1 MVHTKSVHSRRN
13 PSRSPR
19 SASVSLA
26 LRYSRHANVERFFQK
41 FRVFSVLFGNH
52 YNSGSIVIA
61 SQGGLTFVLV
71 DEMNLKIL
79 RLLMTDGRMS
89 HIDVALRLHRSPST
103 IRDRIRRLEDEKII
117 LGYAAIVN
125 SEQIGMGV
133 EGILFA
139 NLMDGVTSEKLKAL
153 AKVQGV
159 QEVLQVTGGRRIM
172 VRMVSGDNH
181 ALERT
186 IEREVVP
193 LGLKD
198 LELHIVMESLMR
210 FPGL

>member
-1 MVHTKSVHSRRN
+1 
-13 PSRSPR
+13 
-19 SASVSLA
+19 
-26 LRYSRHANVERFFQK
+26 
-41 FRVFSVLFGNH
+41 
-52 YNSGSIVIA
+52 
-61 SQGGLTFVLV
+61 
-71 DEMNLKIL
+71 MNLKIL